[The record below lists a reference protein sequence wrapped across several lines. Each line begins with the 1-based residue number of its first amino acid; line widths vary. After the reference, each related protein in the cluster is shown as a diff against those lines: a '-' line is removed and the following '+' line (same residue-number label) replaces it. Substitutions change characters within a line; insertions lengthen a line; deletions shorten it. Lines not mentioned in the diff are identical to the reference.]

1 MLFFCLTGTSFEG
14 CGEGVELIIGGSEV
28 EDIGG
33 GGGGGPDEGEG
44 GLKQTL

>member
-14 CGEGVELIIGGSEV
+14 CGVELIIGSEV

>member
-14 CGEGVELIIGGSEV
+14 CGGGVELIIGSEV

>member
-1 MLFFCLTGTSFEG
+1 MLFFCLTGTSFEV
-14 CGEGVELIIGGSEV
+14 CGGGVELIIGGSGF

-33 GGGGGPDEGEG
+33 GGGGGPDEGGG